1 MTLAANSDIQLNL
14 KCRTLDLA
22 KVSKVRLT
30 AESTIFIKSTSL
42 TQVFEISFAY
52 KLGGTAQEPR
62 QSNA

>member
-1 MTLAANSDIQLNL
+1 MTLAANSDIQLYL
-14 KCRTLDLA
+14 KCRTLDMA

-30 AESTIFIKSTSL
+30 EESTILINSMIL